1 MSQGPEANL
10 WQSMRKSLPKGMNPT
25 RIENRH
31 GGGIPDLELQ
41 WPTGSAFVE
50 LKAPRSTPKL
60 TLQTLQIRPHLFAN
74 SANSWA
80 DAMNAGRTCMDFIL
94 DPPEHEFTSSLQ
106 SASLA
111 SKDQK
116 AWHARRYAN
125 GGLSF
130 FLQSTA
136 RQRSKRLFSPI
147 ILPDTG
153 TLVLGLVCESED
165 WGVLLYAL
173 RLAAEM
179 HALRALAPEHEQN
192 S

>member
-1 MSQGPEANL
+1 
-10 WQSMRKSLPKGMNPT
+10 MNPT

-31 GGGIPDLELQ
+31 GGGIPDVEMQ

-50 LKAPRSTPKL
+50 LKAPRSTPRL

-74 SANSWA
+74 SAKSWE
-80 DAMNAGRTCMDFIL
+80 DAMLKGLTCTELIKNAPDL
-94 DPPEHEFTSSLQ
+94 EFTASLQ

-125 GGLSF
+125 GGVSF
-130 FLQSTA
+130 FLQKA
-136 RQRSKRLFSPI
+136 HGQRSKRLFSPI
-147 ILPDTG
+147 ILPDTS
-153 TLVLGLVCESED
+153 TLVLGLVCESDD
-165 WGVLLYAL
+165 WGVVLYAL

-179 HALRALAPEHEQN
+179 HALHALRADGQEA
-192 S
+192 

>member
-10 WQSMRKSLPKGMNPT
+10 WQSMRKSLKAAPFNPT

-31 GGGIPDLELQ
+31 GGGIPDVEMQ

-60 TLQTLQIRPHLFAN
+60 SSENLKVRPHLF
-74 SANSWA
+74 SFSEQVWS
-80 DAMNAGRTCMDFIL
+80 DAMFKGLTCTALMSECQDA
-94 DPPEHEFTSSLQ
+94 EFCSHLQ

-116 AWHARRYAN
+116 AWHARRFAN
-125 GGLSF
+125 GGVSF

-147 ILPDTG
+147 ILPDTS
-153 TLVLGLVCESED
+153 TLVLGLVCESDD
-165 WGVLLYAL
+165 WGVVLYAL

-179 HALRALAPEHEQN
+179 HALRALVQEP
-192 S
+192 

>member
-1 MSQGPEANL
+1 LL

-60 TLQTLQIRPHLFAN
+60 TLQTLQIRSHLFAN
-74 SANSWA
+74 PAKSWA
-80 DAMNAGRTCMDFIL
+80 DAMSAGRTCTELISEC
-94 DPPEHEFTSSLQ
+94 PEYEFSSYTQ

-153 TLVLGLVCESED
+153 TLVLGLVCESDD
-165 WGVLLYAL
+165 WGVVLYAL

-179 HALRALAPEHEQN
+179 HALRALAPEHE
-192 S
+192 